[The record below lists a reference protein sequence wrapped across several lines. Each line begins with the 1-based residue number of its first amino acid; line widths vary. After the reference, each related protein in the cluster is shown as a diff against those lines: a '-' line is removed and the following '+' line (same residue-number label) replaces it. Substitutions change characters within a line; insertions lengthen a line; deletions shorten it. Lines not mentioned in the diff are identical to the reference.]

1 MFVHHAENRVNTLWD
16 MSRPE
21 LRKLIRKACEKHEL
35 SIVALAREAGVTRNT
50 IYNWEGGIT
59 APALDELSKVAKRL
73 ELPLSALVD
82 AWDGKTQKEG
92 APGLPARLDEVLGY
106 LRLIA
111 RGVPVKDEDLAA
123 IEELHH
129 GVADATRNGRLPGAP
144 RRKAGRRPPG
154 T

>member
-50 IYNWEGGIT
+50 IYNWEGGVT
-59 APALDELSKVAKRL
+59 APALDELSKVARRL

-82 AWDGKTQKEG
+82 AWDGKTQKEA
-92 APGLPARLDEVLGY
+92 APDLPERLDKIERYLRVMARGLPVPAAVLAE
-106 LRLIA
+106 I
-111 RGVPVKDEDLAA
+111 EAA
-123 IEELHH
+123 HH
-129 GVADATRNGRLPGAP
+129 DVSGGAHEPPPPGATR
-144 RRKAGRRPPG
+144 RKGGRRPRG
-154 T
+154 K